1 MALVAQLTEPNASD
15 PRSTVRRTLV
25 LCTPAHSSR
34 GATAAVIHDLSER
47 GLKLEVEARL
57 LVDEI
62 IGVELPEAGIV
73 EARIVWVADGF
84 AGCRFL
90 QPVPRAVVSAALLRS
105 PAPHVGSNVAELPA
119 LPMIEVVEQPPMER
133 PFTAI
138 DDWPIKTPAGLTLTA
153 LAIAL
158 VVAILFIL
166 SLLMLALKA

>member
-84 AGCRFL
+84 GGCRFL
-90 QPVPRAVVSAALLRS
+90 QPVSRAAVSAALLRS
-105 PAPHVGSNVAELPA
+105 PAPHGSAKAPDLPE
-119 LPMIEVVEQPPMER
+119 LPMIGMVEQPPAER
-133 PFTAI
+133 AFVEI
-138 DDWPIKTPAGLTLTA
+138 DDWSTRTPAGLTFAA

-158 VVAILFIL
+158 VVATLLILI
-166 SLLMLALKA
+166 LLMLAPQT